1 MSLSIKYP
9 SGLDLSTSDQM
20 LKYLALHVNVAHH
33 IGLLEVLV
41 QNDALKSH
49 FVLIIGFLSVIVAF
63 VASYQIE

>member
-20 LKYLALHVNVAHH
+20 LKYLALHVNITHH
-33 IGLLEVLV
+33 ISLLEVLV

-49 FVLIIGFLSVIVAF
+49 FVLIVGFLGVIVAF